1 MPVVVVSIK
10 APSDLDVTAEKAQ
23 TQNLYSYRMPNA
35 DKIRIVVADDHTIF
49 RDSLCRMLAMEED
62 FEIVG
67 QAGTGKQVMDVV
79 TSEHPDILLLDLR
92 MPDPDSLETLKQLR
106 AKRLKTRI
114 IVLTAVEEEKQY
126 VQAVR
131 SGARGVV
138 VKQTA
143 TDLLIKSVR
152 KVHEGEI
159 WLDAK
164 TAEAVVRAFTEAK
177 GEVIEQHRPLP
188 LSNREQEVAALA
200 VQGFLNKEIAEKLYI
215 SEQTV
220 KTRIFNLMFDIP
232 TFQRLS
238 ASLFIGARAR

>member
-1 MPVVVVSIK
+1 MSADP
-10 APSDLDVTAEKAQ
+10 DGTAGQIQSEYQ
-23 TQNLYSYRMPNA
+23 YSYRMPNA
-35 DKIRIVVADDHTIF
+35 DKIRIVIADDHTIF
-49 RDSLCRMLAMEED
+49 RESLCRMLATEDD

-67 QAGTGKQVMDVV
+67 RAGTGKEVVDVV
-79 TSEHPDILLLDLR
+79 SEERPDILLLDLR
-92 MPDPDSLETLKQLR
+92 MPGEDGLEALKQLR
-106 AKRLKTRI
+106 AKKLATRI
-114 IVLTAVEEEKQY
+114 IVLTAVEEEEQY

-131 SGARGVV
+131 NGARGVV

-164 TAEAVVRAFTEAK
+164 TTAAVVRAFTEAK
-177 GEVIEQHRPLP
+177 SEVLEQRRPLP
-188 LSNREQEVAALA
+188 LSNREQEVAAWV

-220 KTRIFNLMFDIP
+220 KNHLHNIFEKLGVSN
-232 TFQRLS
+232 RLELALYVMQNES
-238 ASLFIGARAR
+238 APA

>member
-1 MPVVVVSIK
+1 MSIK
-10 APSDLDVTAEKAQ
+10 APSDLDVTAGQAQ
-23 TQNLYSYRMPNA
+23 TRNLYSYRMLNA

-49 RDSLCRMLAMEED
+49 RESLCRMLAMEED

-92 MPDPDSLETLKQLR
+92 MPDPDGLETLKQLR
-106 AKRLKTRI
+106 AKRLETRI
-114 IVLTAVEEEKQY
+114 IVLTAVEEEDQY

-138 VKQTA
+138 VKQAA
-143 TDLLIKSVR
+143 TELLIKSVR

-164 TAEAVVRAFTEAK
+164 TTAAVVRAFTEAK
-177 GEVIEQHRPLP
+177 GEVIEHRRPLP
-188 LSNREQEVAALA
+188 LSNREQEVAALV
-200 VQGFLNKEIAEKLYI
+200 VQGFLNKEIAERLYI

-220 KTRIFNLMFDIP
+220 KNHLHNIFEKLSVSN
-232 TFQRLS
+232 RLELALYVMQAES
-238 ASLFIGARAR
+238 ASA

>member
-1 MPVVVVSIK
+1 M
-10 APSDLDVTAEKAQ
+10 L
-23 TQNLYSYRMPNA
+23 NA

-49 RDSLCRMLAMEED
+49 RESLCRMLAMEDD

-67 QAGTGKQVMDVV
+67 QAATGKQVVEV
-79 TSEHPDILLLDLR
+79 ILRERPDILLLDLR
-92 MPDPDSLETLKQLR
+92 MPDPDGLETLKQLR
-106 AKRLKTRI
+106 ARKLSTGI
-114 IVLTAVEEEKQY
+114 IVLTAVEEEQQY

-143 TDLLIKSVR
+143 TELLIKSVR

-164 TAEAVVRAFTEAK
+164 TTAAVVRAFTEGK
-177 GEVIEQHRPLP
+177 TEVAEQRRPLP
-188 LSNREQEVAALA
+188 LSNREHEVAALV
-200 VQGFLNKEIAEKLYI
+200 VQGFLNKEIAERLFI

-220 KTRIFNLMFDIP
+220 KNHLHNIFEKLGVSN
-232 TFQRLS
+232 RLELALYVMQS
-238 ASLFIGARAR
+238 EGAPA

>member
-1 MPVVVVSIK
+1 
-10 APSDLDVTAEKAQ
+10 
-23 TQNLYSYRMPNA
+23 MPNA

-49 RDSLCRMLAMEED
+49 RESLCRMLAMEDD

-67 QAGTGKQVMDVV
+67 QAGTGKQVVEV
-79 TSEHPDILLLDLR
+79 LLRENPDILLLDLR
-92 MPDPDSLETLKQLR
+92 MPDPGGLETLKQLR
-106 AKRLKTRI
+106 ARKLPTKI
-114 IVLTAVEEEKQY
+114 IVLTAVEEEEQY

-143 TDLLIKSVR
+143 AELLIKSVR

-164 TAEAVVRAFTEAK
+164 TTAAVVRAFTEAK
-177 GEVIEQHRPLP
+177 GEVTEQRRPLP
-188 LSNREQEVAALA
+188 LSNREREVAALV
-200 VQGFLNKEIAEKLYI
+200 VQGFLNKEIAERLYI

-220 KTRIFNLMFDIP
+220 KNHLHNIFEKLGVSN
-232 TFQRLS
+232 RLELALCVMQNES
-238 ASLFIGARAR
+238 APA